1 VNLLADSYGGVA
13 VGAAPPDVHGL
24 LAAVPA
30 FFGACLRAGV
40 LLALPVMMALLS
52 VNLAFGVLARAAAQL
67 NPIAVGLPVS
77 LLAGL
82 TLLMLLMPRIEPA
95 VRRLFEDA
103 FTAARA
109 LTG

>member
-1 VNLLADSYGGVA
+1 
-13 VGAAPPDVHGL
+13 
-24 LAAVPA
+24 
-30 FFGACLRAGV
+30 ACLRAGL
-40 LLALPVMMALLS
+40 LLALPVMMALLA
-52 VNLAFGVLARAAAQL
+52 VNLAFGVLARAASQL

-82 TLLMLLMPRIEPA
+82 TLMMLLMRGIEAP

-109 LTG
+109 LAG